1 MPERILI
8 IDDEPYILTTLEEI
22 LKLEGYE
29 VDSAESGAAA
39 LEKLRPDAYDL
50 VIVDQRMPDMTG
62 LDLLAAIQKMK
73 PAPATILLTAYAS
86 LDSAIEALRQGAS
99 DYLLKPCHSEE
110 LKWSVRQALE
120 RKQISERA
128 QFQRKMEFLYQVG
141 SAIAGETQLEPFLKT
156 LVDKLCE
163 VLALP
168 RCLIFLM
175 TEEGDGLVL
184 KVANIPLERELRFPI
199 RKGALYDLLS
209 QGKEVVIDDP
219 QKDRRLPSL
228 LKRFRLRSLLL
239 VPMILRGHFLGILSV
254 DSGEA
259 AHPFTESEIKLTR
272 FLADQAAIGIENIR
286 HWERERDKARE
297 FSLLAEIATAGARSQ
312 DEGAVLNLSVE
323 KSVSLLGADAGTVVL
338 IDPHTWLPVDSASF
352 GPPLFTGS
360 GSKPLSPHS
369 IEGVIAL
376 SQKPWAV
383 SDIQHEKKLKQSE
396 RARLK
401 REGWGSFLGVPILQK
416 GETRGILSVA
426 TRAPRILTTRDI
438 ALMTSVAHQLALT
451 IENIRLYNL
460 NRQHQENLR
469 HLSLKVLSAQ
479 EEERKR
485 ISRELHDATGQAL
498 LALKLHLELLAEQ
511 VPPEMTNPREEI
523 AEAHAITSQAIEEIR
538 RLVADLRPLKL
549 DDLGLVPTLR
559 GLVKDFSRKFN
570 INVTLERVKLLRRLP
585 SDIETVV
592 YRIVQEALTNVAKHA
607 KATRVSITLE
617 RVKDRVQV
625 RVIDDGIG
633 FDAATVSRRR
643 ARRFGLAGIQERV
656 DLMEGSFQIISRKG
670 SGTEISVEIPLVV
683 KMRKSEKGTLLTD
696 PGLMR
701 EEPSTEETQ
710 KRVVRLPRRRE

>member
-1 MPERILI
+1 MAERILI
-8 IDDEPYILTTLEEI
+8 IDDEPYILATLEEI

-29 VDSAESGAAA
+29 VESAESGAAA
-39 LEKLRPDAYDL
+39 LERLRPDAYDL

-62 LDLLAAIQKMK
+62 LDLLAKIQKMK

-99 DYLLKPCHSEE
+99 DYLLKPCHYEE
-110 LKWSVRQALE
+110 LKWSVKQALE
-120 RKQISERA
+120 RKRISETA

-141 SAIAGETQLEPFLKT
+141 SAIAGESRLDPFLKT
-156 LVDKLCE
+156 LVEKLCE
-163 VLALP
+163 VLELP

-175 TEEGDGLVL
+175 TEEGSGLVL
-184 KVANIPLERELRFPI
+184 KAANIALDRELRFPI
-199 RKGALYDLLS
+199 RKGALYDILS

-228 LKRFRLRSLLL
+228 LKRFHLRSLLL

-259 AHPFTESEIKLTR
+259 VHSFTGPEVKLTR
-272 FLADQAAIGIENIR
+272 FLADQAALGIENIR

-297 FSLLAEIATAGARSQ
+297 FSLLAEIATAGAQSQ
-312 DEGAVLNLSVE
+312 NEAAVLSLSIE
-323 KSVSLLGADAGTVVL
+323 KSVSLLGADAGRIVL
-338 IDPHTWLPVDSASF
+338 IDPHTWMPMDSASH
-352 GPPLFTGS
+352 GAPLFPRDS
-360 GSKPLSPHS
+360 LKPLSPHS
-369 IEGVIAL
+369 VEGVIAL
-376 SQKPWAV
+376 SQKPWAI

-401 REGWGSFLGVPILQK
+401 KEGWSSFLGVPMIQK
-416 GETRGILSVA
+416 GKTRGILSVA
-426 TRAPRILTTRDI
+426 IRAPRLFSGREI
-438 ALMTSVAHQLALT
+438 ALVNSIAHQLALT

-498 LALKLHLELLAEQ
+498 LALKLHLELLAQQ

-523 AEAHAITSQAIEEIR
+523 AEAQAITTQAIEEIR

-570 INVTLERVKLLRRLP
+570 IVVMLEKVRLLRRLP

-607 KATRVSITLE
+607 KATEVFITLE
-617 RVKDRVQV
+617 RVKDRVHV
-625 RVIDDGIG
+625 RVMDDGIG
-633 FDAATVSRRR
+633 FDAATVSKRR

-656 DLMEGSFQIISRKG
+656 DLMEGNFQILSRKG
-670 SGTEISVEIPLVV
+670 RGTEISVEIPLVV
-683 KMRKSEKGTLLTD
+683 KLRKSDKAAILME
-696 PGLMR
+696 PGVKR
-701 EEPSTEETQ
+701 EEPSAEVAK
-710 KRVVRLPRRRE
+710 KRAFRLPRQRE

>member
-1 MPERILI
+1 MAERILI
-8 IDDEPYILTTLEEI
+8 IDDEPYILATLEEI
-22 LKLEGYE
+22 LKLEGYQ
-29 VDSAESGAAA
+29 VDSAESGGAA

-62 LDLLAAIQKMK
+62 LDLLAQIQKMK

-110 LKWSVRQALE
+110 LKWSVKQALD
-120 RKQISERA
+120 RKRISETA

-141 SAIAGETQLEPFLKT
+141 SVIAGESQLDLFLKT
-156 LVDKLCE
+156 LVEKLCE
-163 VLALP
+163 ALELP

-175 TEEGDGLVL
+175 TEEGNGLVL
-184 KVANIPLERELRFPI
+184 KAANVSLDRELRFPI
-199 RKGALYDLLS
+199 RKGALYEILS

-219 QKDRRLPSL
+219 SKERRLPSL
-228 LKRFRLRSLLL
+228 LKRFNLRSLLL
-239 VPMILRGHFLGILSV
+239 MPMILRGHFLGILSV
-254 DSGEA
+254 DPGEA
-259 AHPFTESEIKLTR
+259 AHTFTDSEVKLTR

-297 FSLLAEIATAGARSQ
+297 FSLLAEIATAGAQSQ
-312 DEGAVLNLSVE
+312 DESAVLSLSIE
-323 KSVSLLGADAGTVVL
+323 KSVSLLGADAGRIVL
-338 IDPHTWLPVDSASF
+338 IDPQTWMPVDSASH
-352 GPPLFTGS
+352 GAPLFS
-360 GSKPLSPHS
+360 ESDSRPLSPHS

-376 SQKPWAV
+376 SQKPWAI

-396 RARLK
+396 RVRLK
-401 REGWGSFLGVPILQK
+401 REGWGSFLGVPIIQK

-426 TRAPRILTTRDI
+426 MRTPRLLSGRDV
-438 ALMTSVAHQLALT
+438 ALMNSIAHQLALT
-451 IENIRLYNL
+451 TENIRLYNL

-523 AEAHAITSQAIEEIR
+523 AEAHAITTQAIEEIR

-570 INVTLERVKLLRRLP
+570 INVTLEKVKLLRRLP
-585 SDIETVV
+585 SDIETVL
-592 YRIVQEALTNVAKHA
+592 YRIIQEALTNVAKHA
-607 KATRVSITLE
+607 KAKEVSITLE
-617 RVKDRVQV
+617 RVKDYVEV
-625 RVIDDGIG
+625 RVNDDGIG
-633 FDAATVSRRR
+633 FDTASVSKRR

-656 DLMEGSFQIISRKG
+656 DLMEGKFQVQSRKG
-670 SGTEISVEIPLVV
+670 RGTEIRVEIPLVV
-683 KMRKSEKGTLLTD
+683 RQRRTDKGVI
-696 PGLMR
+696 PIERGMKR
-701 EEPSTEETQ
+701 EESSTEAEK
-710 KRVVRLPRRRE
+710 KRVIRLPRRRE